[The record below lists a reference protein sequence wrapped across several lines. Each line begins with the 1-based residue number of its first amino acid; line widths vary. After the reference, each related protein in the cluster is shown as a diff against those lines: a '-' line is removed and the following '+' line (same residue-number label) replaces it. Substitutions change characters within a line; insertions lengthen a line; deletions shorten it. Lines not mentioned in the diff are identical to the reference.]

1 MYIESEFLDLIDEHS
16 ERTGFELPLMI
27 TYYLAQL
34 LESRLE
40 NSLII
45 FEPSFADCYL
55 TNNVNNLY
63 VIKDFADQCLFFSSL
78 QLNWK
83 NDTNSNFITKYWT
96 QVGQQSY
103 IKYGNIT
110 QDLRFFQLADWFEPL
125 QRFLASMVQS
135 DLGEEMTNIYTFQLT
150 TDSGN

>member
-55 TNNVNNLY
+55 TNNVNNSY

>member
-55 TNNVNNLY
+55 TNSVNNSY